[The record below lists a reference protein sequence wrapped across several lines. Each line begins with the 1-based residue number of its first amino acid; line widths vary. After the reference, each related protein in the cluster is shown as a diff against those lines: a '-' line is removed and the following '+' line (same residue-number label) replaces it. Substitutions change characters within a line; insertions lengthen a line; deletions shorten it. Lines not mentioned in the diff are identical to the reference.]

1 MMARCRRRS
10 RTASGGA
17 ASVGEDGNVRVHE
30 DITGDSSGSG
40 MLDSGWNFSWDDC
53 RDSDEEDTEIGK
65 VMSLAGLVHRYSQ
78 KLSWVVRKTLGERT
92 SLPSYLEKLKNGD
105 KYISKQVRL
114 FIHHMRLKRVE
125 KKIIRT

>member
-17 ASVGEDGNVRVHE
+17 ASVGEDGNVGVHE

-105 KYISKQVRL
+105 KYINKQVRL
-114 FIHHMRLKRVE
+114 FKHHMRLKRVE

>member
-17 ASVGEDGNVRVHE
+17 ASVGEDGNVGVHE

-114 FIHHMRLKRVE
+114 FIHHMRLKRIE

>member
-1 MMARCRRRS
+1 MMARCRRKS

-17 ASVGEDGNVRVHE
+17 ASEGEDGNVGVHE

-40 MLDSGWNFSWDDC
+40 MLDSGWNFSWDEF

-65 VMSLAGLVHRYSQ
+65 VISLAGLVHRCSQ